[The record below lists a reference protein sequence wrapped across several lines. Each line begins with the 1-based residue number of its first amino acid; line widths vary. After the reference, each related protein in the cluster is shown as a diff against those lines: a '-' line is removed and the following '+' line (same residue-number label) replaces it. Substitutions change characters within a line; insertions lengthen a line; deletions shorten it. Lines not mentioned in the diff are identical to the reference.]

1 MSQTQRDAN
10 QGDNGPSVVPDEG
23 ATPQQTRRRLLKA
36 ATMAPAIYTLPV
48 GSATAARSVMCSDK
62 DGNVVE
68 GVDTI
73 GDSGKV
79 GKGGNGPQICEL
91 TGTQPEGITQDVNI
105 EYCGTD
111 SNDEAYVFDGQ
122 STQKKLTTGSCWGSL
137 NPMG

>member
-62 DGNVVE
+62 DGNVVKPVE
-68 GVDTI
+68 TTDDV
-73 GDSGKV
+73 KV
-79 GKGGNGPQICEL
+79 SKKDGSEICEL
-91 TGTQPEGITQDVNI
+91 TGTQPAGTLQDDNI

-111 SNDEAYVFDGQ
+111 SNDEAYVFDGDTNQ
-122 STQKKLTTGSCWGSL
+122 LTTGSCWGSL
-137 NPMG
+137 NPTG